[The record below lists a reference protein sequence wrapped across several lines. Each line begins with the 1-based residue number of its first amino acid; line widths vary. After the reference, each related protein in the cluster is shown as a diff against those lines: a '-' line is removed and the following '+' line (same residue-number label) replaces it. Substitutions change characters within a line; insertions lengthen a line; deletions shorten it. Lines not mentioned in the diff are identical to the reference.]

1 MKKLMTLV
9 IATGNPGKTA
19 EIRDMLENFPVNIKN
34 LADFGPIPP
43 VEEDGD
49 TFDDNAYKKA
59 SFVSKILGLPAL
71 ADDSGLEVDA
81 LEGAPGVRSARFA
94 GDECDDAANNRLL
107 LRRLSGV
114 PAAERGAR
122 FRCVM
127 VCLRHPDDPAPLICQ
142 GTWEGAIAQSARGEG
157 GFGYDPLF
165 VPVGQD
171 RTAAELNADEKNS
184 LSHRGQALRAL
195 TEFLRDQ
202 Q

>member
-1 MKKLMTLV
+1 MKTKRFVMASSNSGKL
-9 IATGNPGKTA
+9 A
-19 EIRDMLENFPVNIKN
+19 EIRRMLHGSPIDVVPQSNWDVVDVDETGGTFVENAI
-34 LADFGPIPP
+34 L
-43 VEEDGD
+43 
-49 TFDDNAYKKA
+49 KA
-59 SFVSKILGLPAL
+59 REAARLSGLPAL

-81 LEGAPGVRSARFA
+81 LDGAPGVRSARFA

-107 LRRLSGV
+107 LRRLSDV
-114 PAAERGAR
+114 PAAKRSAR

-127 VCLRHPDDPAPLICQ
+127 VCMRHPDDPAPLICQ
-142 GTWEGAIAQSARGEG
+142 GTWEGAIAQSASGEG

-165 VPVGQD
+165 VPAGQD

>member
-1 MKKLMTLV
+1 MKTMRFVMASSNSGKL
-9 IATGNPGKTA
+9 A
-19 EIRDMLENFPVNIKN
+19 EIRRMLHGSPIDVVPQSNWDVVDVDETGGTFVENAI
-34 LADFGPIPP
+34 L
-43 VEEDGD
+43 
-49 TFDDNAYKKA
+49 KA
-59 SFVSKILGLPAL
+59 REAARLSGLPAL

-81 LEGAPGVRSARFA
+81 LDGAPGVRSARFA

-107 LRRLSGV
+107 LRRLSDV
-114 PAAERGAR
+114 PAAKRSAR

-127 VCLRHPDDPAPLICQ
+127 VCMRHPDDPAPLICQ
-142 GTWEGAIAQSARGEG
+142 GTWEGAIAQSASGEG

-165 VPVGQD
+165 VPAGQD

>member
-1 MKKLMTLV
+1 MKTMRFVMASSNSGKL
-9 IATGNPGKTA
+9 A
-19 EIRDMLENFPVNIKN
+19 EIRRMLHGSPIDVVPQSNWDVVDVDETGGTFVENAI
-34 LADFGPIPP
+34 L
-43 VEEDGD
+43 
-49 TFDDNAYKKA
+49 KA
-59 SFVSKILGLPAL
+59 REAARLSGLPAL

-81 LEGAPGVRSARFA
+81 LDGAPGVRSARFA

-107 LRRLSGV
+107 LRRLSDA
-114 PAAERGAR
+114 PAAKRSAR

-127 VCLRHPDDPAPLICQ
+127 VCMRHPDDPAPLICQ
-142 GTWEGAIAQSARGEG
+142 GTWEGAIAQSASGEG

-165 VPVGQD
+165 VPAGQD

>member
-1 MKKLMTLV
+1 MKTKRFVMASSNRGKL
-9 IATGNPGKTA
+9 A
-19 EIRDMLENFPVNIKN
+19 EIRRMLR
-34 LADFGPIPP
+34 GSPIDIVPQSNWDVVD
-43 VEEDGD
+43 VEETGG
-49 TFDDNAYKKA
+49 TFVENAILKA
-59 SFVSKILGLPAL
+59 REAARLSGLPAL

-107 LRRLSGV
+107 LRRLSDV
-114 PAAERGAR
+114 PAAKRGAR

-127 VCLRHPDDPAPLICQ
+127 VCMRHPDDPAPLICQ
-142 GTWEGAIAQSARGEG
+142 GTWEGAIAESASGEG

-165 VPVGQD
+165 VPAGQD

>member
-1 MKKLMTLV
+1 MKTKRFVMASSNSGKL
-9 IATGNPGKTA
+9 A
-19 EIRDMLENFPVNIKN
+19 EIRRMLR
-34 LADFGPIPP
+34 GSPIDIVPQSNWDVVD
-43 VEEDGD
+43 VEETGG
-49 TFDDNAYKKA
+49 TFVENAILKA
-59 SFVSKILGLPAL
+59 REAARLSGLPAL

-107 LRRLSGV
+107 LRRLSDV
-114 PAAERGAR
+114 PAAKRGAR

-127 VCLRHPDDPAPLICQ
+127 VCMRHPDDPAPLICQ
-142 GTWEGAIAQSARGEG
+142 GTWEGAIAESASGEG

-165 VPVGQD
+165 VPAGQD

>member
-1 MKKLMTLV
+1 MKTKRFVMASSNSGKL
-9 IATGNPGKTA
+9 A
-19 EIRDMLENFPVNIKN
+19 EIRHML
-34 LADFGPIPP
+34 GGSPIDVVPQSNWDVVD
-43 VEEDGD
+43 VEETGS
-49 TFDDNAYKKA
+49 TFVENAILKA
-59 SFVSKILGLPAL
+59 REAARLSGLPAL